1 MRYFIRILLFSSVL
15 FVACSKKENEVLLK
29 ELNDIKAMGDTLPQ
43 AAMRRLDSIKPQF
56 DNETEYMCNKLALL
70 EIRLQDKAYITHTT
84 DKQIKDICRY
94 FEENGTS
101 IEKQE
106 AYYYMGSVYR
116 DLNDYP
122 NAVTFFL
129 KSAAIAEETSNA
141 DVALWGN
148 SYSQLSHL
156 YRTQLNYTEALDV
169 ALKRLEVAER
179 NDNANNRTYMTIAS
193 CYSKLND
200 TINSVKFYNLII
212 NNLNNAVIDR
222 KNADIIATAMGDY
235 ALYGYKDEATHC
247 YELLNRL
254 NKKERPFNYL
264 SNLSVY
270 YECFVSIDSAA
281 VARLELY
288 NTTSRIESKYDAS
301 QWLTRYYA
309 SIKDYE
315 KATEFAI
322 KFIDANLA
330 VNNKRNLEHTTNA
343 KNFFQYRRDKEEE
356 PRVMQNAAKDR
367 YNLVIGVSI
376 SIIVL
381 LGTVTLH
388 YRRKKRLLDIILN
401 KEKNIESA
409 KVLIEKRDFE
419 IEREK
424 RCIEEKEKEL
434 RKLNAANSRLSK
446 ELQNAKEDFD
456 MLVAQNCELTKLT
469 IMNNMAKSNGDI
481 IEKVKKTS
489 KGKYHLSDDE
499 WKELLGA
506 IDKLYPEF
514 THEVQ
519 AKFKKINEP
528 LLRVCY
534 LLKIGLTGPE
544 IANITDYPRQ
554 TVWDRIKK
562 VKETIKLGPTSSQR
576 N

>member
-1 MRYFIRILLFSSVL
+1 MKYFIRILLFSSLL
-15 FVACSKKENEVLLK
+15 FAACSKQENEVLLK

-43 AAMRRLDSIKPQF
+43 AAMQRLDSIKPQF
-56 DNETEYMCNKLALL
+56 NNETEYMRNKLALL

-84 DKQIKDICRY
+84 DKQIKNICRF
-94 FEENGTS
+94 FEKNGTS
-101 IEKQE
+101 VDKQE

-122 NAVTFFL
+122 NAVTYFL
-129 KSAAIAEETSNA
+129 KSAAIAEEASNT

-156 YRTQLNYTEALDV
+156 YRTQFNYKEALDA
-169 ALKRLEVAER
+169 ALKQLKVAEL
-179 NDNANNRTYMTIAS
+179 NGTANNRTYMTIAS
-193 CYSKLND
+193 CYSKFND
-200 TINSVKFYNLII
+200 TINSVKFYNHIL
-212 NNLNNAVIDR
+212 NNLDGAVIDNR
-222 KNADIIATAMGDY
+222 NADIIATAMGNY
-235 ALYGYKDEATHC
+235 ALYGYKDEATFC
-247 YELLNRL
+247 YELLKKL
-254 NKKERPFNYL
+254 NKEERPFNYL
-264 SNLSVY
+264 LNLSIY
-270 YECFVSIDSAA
+270 YEHFSSVDSAA
-281 VARLELY
+281 NARLELY
-288 NTTSRIESKYDAS
+288 NTTSRIESKYDAAR
-301 QWLTRYYA
+301 WLTRYYT
-309 SIKDYE
+309 KRKNYE
-315 KATEFAI
+315 KAAEFAI
-322 KFIDANLA
+322 EFIDANEA
-330 VNNKRNLEHTTNA
+330 VIDKTNLEHTTNA

-356 PRVMQNAAKDR
+356 TKVMQKAAKDR

-409 KVLIEKRDFE
+409 KMLVEKRE
-419 IEREK
+419 LELENEK

-434 RKLNAANSRLSK
+434 RKLNAANSKLSI
-446 ELQNAKEDFD
+446 ELQSAREDFD
-456 MLVAQNCELTKLT
+456 MLVAQNCELTKQT

-489 KGKYHLSDDE
+489 KGKYHLSDNE

-506 IDKLYPEF
+506 IDKLYPGF

-534 LLKIGLTGPE
+534 LLKIGLTGSE

-554 TVWDRIKK
+554 TVWVRIKK
-562 VKETIKLGPTSSQR
+562 VKETIKLEPTVSRR

>member
-1 MRYFIRILLFSSVL
+1 MRYFIRILLFSSAL
-15 FVACSKKENEVLLK
+15 FAACSKQENEVLLK

-70 EIRLQDKAYITHTT
+70 EIRLQDKAFITHTT
-84 DKQIKDICRY
+84 DKQIKNICRF
-94 FEENGTS
+94 FEKNGTS
-101 IEKQE
+101 VDKQE

-200 TINSVKFYNLII
+200 SINSVKYYNLII

-301 QWLTRYYA
+301 QWLTSYYA

-356 PRVMQNAAKDR
+356 TRVMQNAAKDR
-367 YNLVIGVSI
+367 YNLAIGVSI
-376 SIIVL
+376 STIVL

-562 VKETIKLGPTSSQR
+562 VKETIKLGPTFSQR